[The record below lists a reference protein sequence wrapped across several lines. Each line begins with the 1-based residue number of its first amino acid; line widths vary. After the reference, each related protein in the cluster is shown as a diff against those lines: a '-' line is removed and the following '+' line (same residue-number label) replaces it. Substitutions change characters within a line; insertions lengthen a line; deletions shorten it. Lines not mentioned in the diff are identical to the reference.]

1 MSTPHIDTLRQHLME
16 TLADLR
22 NRHNPMEP
30 DRARA
35 VAQVAS
41 VLVDT
46 AKVEVDYLKVTGQD
60 NSNFIDGLKSPAIGH
75 TPQAALG
82 SSGDTAVTPATVWRF
97 PAQGGAA

>member
-1 MSTPHIDTLRQHLME
+1 MSTPHITLVRQELLN

-22 NRHNPMEP
+22 NRDTPMDV

-46 AKVEVDYLKVTGQD
+46 AKVEVDYIKATG
-60 NSNFIDGLKSPAIGH
+60 SDGSGFMH
-75 TPQAALG
+75 TESLPRL
-82 SSGDTAVTPATVWRF
+82 TADSHEPSAHNPF
-97 PAQGGAA
+97 PTSVVHRLNG

>member
-1 MSTPHIDTLRQHLME
+1 MSTPHINTLRQHLMD

-22 NRHNPMEP
+22 NRQHPMEP

-46 AKVEVDYLKVTGQD
+46 AKVEVDYLKATGQD
-60 NSNFIDGLKSPAIGH
+60 TSSFIDGLKAPLVIEGTPKTQWRSPEQVA
-75 TPQAALG
+75 P
-82 SSGDTAVTPATVWRF
+82 
-97 PAQGGAA
+97 

>member
-1 MSTPHIDTLRQHLME
+1 MSTPHINTLRQHLMD

-46 AKVEVDYLKVTGQD
+46 AKVEVDYLKATGQD
-60 NSNFIDGLKSPAIGH
+60 TSAFIDGLKAPLVIDGGPK
-75 TPQAALG
+75 TQ
-82 SSGDTAVTPATVWRF
+82 WRF
-97 PAQGGAA
+97 PAQVAQ